1 MLAVVPLKSFGCPYL
16 AYHCLWKK
24 LGPLTSSTQ
33 VAFVQQWG
41 LAGPPHIGCIC
52 YAHGVY
58 EKNMGGI
65 SASEFSNLTP
75 ITQLRSHFRMGST
88 NLNLSIKVSCYVPH
102 FKASPLWQQIFFWEG
117 VWVQCPLST
126 KDSSRLICG
135 WSASSQNQYRL
146 CRKLLFEGAD
156 AAAGGWNVSS
166 VRVECFKSFSFCK
179 FNRIDHIMNTT
190 RGSASH
196 ASTSEGLLKEWWDLK
211 ERPRRVVMGMVGR
224 RLSVGRSTSIN
235 DQRHCLL
242 VPDRCRVSRSRNT
255 LWDNLDTGALDLGS
269 MNSFTLAVCWAKT
282 ILGERG
288 ATTNTRRKRHTTKRL
303 PTWRWQMKV

>member
-1 MLAVVPLKSFGCPYL
+1 MLLWWVLVFGLPDKHFDLCASCAGSGAPEIFWLSVLSLSLSLKKIGPTNIIHTS
-16 AYHCLWKK
+16 CLCATM
-24 LGPLTSSTQ
+24 GTC
-33 VAFVQQWG
+33 
-41 LAGPPHIGCIC
+41 GPPHIGCIC

-179 FNRIDHIMNTT
+179 
-190 RGSASH
+190 G
-196 ASTSEGLLKEWWDLK
+196 K
-211 ERPRRVVMGMVGR
+211 
-224 RLSVGRSTSIN
+224 
-235 DQRHCLL
+235 C
-242 VPDRCRVSRSRNT
+242 
-255 LWDNLDTGALDLGS
+255 
-269 MNSFTLAVCWAKT
+269 
-282 ILGERG
+282 
-288 ATTNTRRKRHTTKRL
+288 
-303 PTWRWQMKV
+303 